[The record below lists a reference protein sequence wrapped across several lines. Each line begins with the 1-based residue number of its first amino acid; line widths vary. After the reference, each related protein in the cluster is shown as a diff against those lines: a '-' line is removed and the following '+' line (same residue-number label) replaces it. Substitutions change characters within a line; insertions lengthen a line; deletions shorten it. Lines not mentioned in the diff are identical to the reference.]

1 MANNTSFYPNAIT
14 DLELNKARENGQIVT
29 PPEESFNTE
38 AMQGSIQQL
47 LADNLGIYI
56 VCEFLVGTGIMTKKE
71 GVLFSVGRSYVTL
84 YEEEERTFITCDIFS
99 IKFITFY
106 LPGHRPTHAEPSDEE
121 DEGGSGGSSSSGG
134 TTTSSSSGGATN
146 VTNVTNVTNHNNGG
160 RNNGGTR
167 NR

>member
-47 LADNLGIYI
+47 LADNLGIYV
-56 VCEFLVGTGIMTKKE
+56 VCEFLVGTTILTKKE

-84 YEEEERTFITCDIFS
+84 YQEDERTFITCDIFS

-106 LPGHRPTHAEPSDEE
+106 LPGHRPTREESSDE
-121 DEGGSGGSSSSGG
+121 DGEGGSGSSTTS
-134 TTTSSSSGGATN
+134 TTSSSSGGSTN
-146 VTNVTNVTNHNNGG
+146 VTNVTNVTNHNGG
-160 RNNGGTR
+160 RGGSGSR
-167 NR
+167 SGR